1 MAITLRFAL
10 VLVVGLLLAAG
21 PVLAAGGG
29 GSRKSTKDTNY
40 TQAEKLVKD
49 GKYAD
54 AIPLLNKAVKANPK
68 SADAYNYLGYSYRQ
82 LGQFDSAMEYYNT
95 ALSLQPKHLGANE
108 YYNTALSLQPKHL
121 GANEYLGE
129 LYLQLGEVDK
139 AEERLAVLDKEC
151 FFGCEEYSDLKQAIA
166 EYKAQQGAG

>member
-29 GSRKSTKDTNY
+29 GGTRSTKDTNY
-40 TQAEKLVKD
+40 TQAEKLIKD

-82 LGQFDSAMEYYNT
+82 LGQFEAAME
-95 ALSLQPKHLGANE
+95 H
-108 YYNTALSLQPKHL
+108 YNTALSLQPKHL

-139 AEERLAVLDKEC
+139 AEEHLAVLDKEC
-151 FFGCEEYSDLKQAIA
+151 FFGCEEYSDLKEAIT
-166 EYKAQQGAG
+166 EYKARQGAS

>member
-21 PVLAAGGG
+21 PALAAGGG
-29 GSRKSTKDTNY
+29 GGTRSTKDTNY
-40 TQAEKLVKD
+40 TQAEKLIKD

-82 LGQFDSAMEYYNT
+82 LGQFDSAMGLHCQICPLIYQDFLPLVVPPDAT
-95 ALSLQPKHLGANE
+95 ALSGG
-108 YYNTALSLQPKHL
+108 TLSF
-121 GANEYLGE
+121 AM
-129 LYLQLGEVDK
+129 
-139 AEERLAVLDKEC
+139 
-151 FFGCEEYSDLKQAIA
+151 
-166 EYKAQQGAG
+166 

>member
-29 GSRKSTKDTNY
+29 GRAKSTKDTSY
-40 TQAEKLVKD
+40 TQAEKLIKD

-108 YYNTALSLQPKHL
+108 Y
-121 GANEYLGE
+121 LGE

-151 FFGCEEYSDLKQAIA
+151 FFGCEEYSDLKHAIA

>member
-29 GSRKSTKDTNY
+29 GGTRSTKDTNY
-40 TQAEKLVKD
+40 TQAEKLIKD
-49 GKYAD
+49 GKYSD

-82 LGQFDSAMEYYNT
+82 LGQFEAAME
-95 ALSLQPKHLGANE
+95 H
-108 YYNTALSLQPKHL
+108 YNTALSLQPKHL

-129 LYLQLGEVDK
+129 LYLQLGELDK
-139 AEERLAVLDKEC
+139 AEEHLAVLDKEC
-151 FFGCEEYSDLKQAIA
+151 FFGCEEYSDLKEAIT
-166 EYKAQQGAG
+166 EYKARQGAS

>member
-108 YYNTALSLQPKHL
+108 Y
-121 GANEYLGE
+121 LGE
-129 LYLQLGEVDK
+129 LYLHLGEVDK
-139 AEERLAVLDKEC
+139 AEEHLAVLDKEC
-151 FFGCEEYSDLKQAIA
+151 FFGCEAYSDLKEAIT
-166 EYKAQQGAG
+166 EYKARQGAS

>member
-29 GSRKSTKDTNY
+29 GGTRSTKDTNY
-40 TQAEKLVKD
+40 TQAEKLIKD

-82 LGQFDSAMEYYNT
+82 LGQFEAAME
-95 ALSLQPKHLGANE
+95 H
-108 YYNTALSLQPKHL
+108 YNTALSLQPKHL

-139 AEERLAVLDKEC
+139 AEERLVVLDKEC
-151 FFGCEEYSDLKQAIA
+151 LFGCEEYSDLKEAIT
-166 EYKAQQGAG
+166 EYKTRQGAS

>member
-29 GSRKSTKDTNY
+29 GGTRSTKDTNY
-40 TQAEKLVKD
+40 TQAEKLIKD

-82 LGQFDSAMEYYNT
+82 LGQFEAAME
-95 ALSLQPKHLGANE
+95 H
-108 YYNTALSLQPKHL
+108 YNTALSLQPKHL

-129 LYLQLGEVDK
+129 LYLQLGELDK
-139 AEERLAVLDKEC
+139 AEEHLAVLDKEC
-151 FFGCEEYSDLKQAIA
+151 FFGCEAYSDLKEAIT
-166 EYKAQQGAG
+166 EYKARQGAS

>member
-10 VLVVGLLLAAG
+10 VLVVGLLLVAG
-21 PVLAAGGG
+21 PALAAGGG
-29 GSRKSTKDTNY
+29 GRTKSTKDTNY
-40 TQAEKLVKD
+40 TQAEKLIKD

-82 LGQFDSAMEYYNT
+82 LGQFEAAME
-95 ALSLQPKHLGANE
+95 H
-108 YYNTALSLQPKHL
+108 YNTALSLQPKHL

-129 LYLQLGEVDK
+129 LYLQMGELDK
-139 AEERLAVLDKEC
+139 AEEHLAVLDKEC
-151 FFGCEEYSDLKQAIA
+151 FFGCEEYSDLKEAIT
-166 EYKAQQGAG
+166 EYKARQGAS

>member
-10 VLVVGLLLAAG
+10 VLVVGHLLAAG

-29 GSRKSTKDTNY
+29 GGTRSTKDTNY
-40 TQAEKLVKD
+40 TQAEKLIKD

-68 SADAYNYLGYSYRQ
+68 SADAYNYLGYSHRQ
-82 LGQFDSAMEYYNT
+82 LGQFEAAME
-95 ALSLQPKHLGANE
+95 H
-108 YYNTALSLQPKHL
+108 YNTALSLQPKHL

-129 LYLQLGEVDK
+129 LYLQLGQVDK
-139 AEERLAVLDKEC
+139 AEEHLAVLDKEC
-151 FFGCEEYSDLKQAIA
+151 FFGCEEYSDLKEAIT
-166 EYKAQQGAG
+166 EYKARQGAS

>member
-29 GSRKSTKDTNY
+29 GGTRSTTDTNY
-40 TQAEKLVKD
+40 TQAEKLIKD

-82 LGQFDSAMEYYNT
+82 LGQFEAAME
-95 ALSLQPKHLGANE
+95 H
-108 YYNTALSLQPKHL
+108 YNTALSLQPKHL

-129 LYLQLGEVDK
+129 LYLQLGNVDK

-166 EYKAQQGAG
+166 EYKTRQGAS

>member
-29 GSRKSTKDTNY
+29 GGTRSTKDTNY
-40 TQAEKLVKD
+40 TQAEKLIKD

-68 SADAYNYLGYSYRQ
+68 SADAYNYLGYSHRQ
-82 LGQFDSAMEYYNT
+82 LGQFEAAME
-95 ALSLQPKHLGANE
+95 H
-108 YYNTALSLQPKHL
+108 YNTALSLQPKHL

-129 LYLQLGEVDK
+129 LYLQLGELDK
-139 AEERLAVLDKEC
+139 AEEHLAVLDKEC
-151 FFGCEEYSDLKQAIA
+151 FFGCEEYSDLKEAIT
-166 EYKAQQGAG
+166 EYKARQGAS

>member
-29 GSRKSTKDTNY
+29 GGTRSTKDTNY
-40 TQAEKLVKD
+40 TQAEKLIKD

-82 LGQFDSAMEYYNT
+82 LGQFEAAME
-95 ALSLQPKHLGANE
+95 H
-108 YYNTALSLQPKHL
+108 YNTALSLQPKHL

-129 LYLQLGEVDK
+129 LYLQLGQVDK
-139 AEERLAVLDKEC
+139 AEEHLAVLDKEC
-151 FFGCEEYSDLKQAIA
+151 FFGCEEYSDLKEAIT
-166 EYKAQQGAG
+166 EYKARQGAS

>member
-1 MAITLRFAL
+1 MAITLRLAL

-29 GSRKSTKDTNY
+29 GTGGSTKDPNY
-40 TQAEKLVKD
+40 TQAEKLIKD

-54 AIPLLNKAVKANPK
+54 AIPLLNKAVKTNPK

-82 LGQFDSAMEYYNT
+82 LGQFEAAMEYYHT
-95 ALSLQPKHLGANE
+95 ALG
-108 YYNTALSLQPKHL
+108 LQPKHL

-166 EYKAQQGAG
+166 EYKARQGAS

>member
-29 GSRKSTKDTNY
+29 GGTRSTKDTNY
-40 TQAEKLVKD
+40 TQAEKLIKD

-82 LGQFDSAMEYYNT
+82 LGQFEAAME
-95 ALSLQPKHLGANE
+95 H
-108 YYNTALSLQPKHL
+108 YNTALSLQPKHL

-129 LYLQLGEVDK
+129 LYLQLGQVDK
-139 AEERLAVLDKEC
+139 AEEHLAVLDKEC
-151 FFGCEEYSDLKQAIA
+151 FFGCEEHSDLKEAIA
-166 EYKAQQGAG
+166 EYKSRQGAS

>member
-54 AIPLLNKAVKANPK
+54 AIPLLDKAVKANPK

-82 LGQFDSAMEYYNT
+82 LGQFDSAM
-95 ALSLQPKHLGANE
+95 E

>member
-1 MAITLRFAL
+1 MGTTLRFAL

-54 AIPLLNKAVKANPK
+54 AIPLLDKAVKANPK

-82 LGQFDSAMEYYNT
+82 LGQFDSAM
-95 ALSLQPKHLGANE
+95 E

>member
-82 LGQFDSAMEYYNT
+82 LGQFESAM
-95 ALSLQPKHLGANE
+95 E

>member
-1 MAITLRFAL
+1 M
-10 VLVVGLLLAAG
+10 
-21 PVLAAGGG
+21 
-29 GSRKSTKDTNY
+29 
-40 TQAEKLVKD
+40 
-49 GKYAD
+49 
-54 AIPLLNKAVKANPK
+54 LNKAVKANPK

-82 LGQFDSAMEYYNT
+82 LGQFDSAM
-95 ALSLQPKHLGANE
+95 E

>member
-1 MAITLRFAL
+1 MAIILRFAF

-29 GSRKSTKDTNY
+29 GGGGSRQSTKDTNY
-40 TQAEKLVKD
+40 TKAEKLIKD

-54 AIPLLNKAVKANPK
+54 AIPLLDKAIKSNPK

-82 LGQFDSAMEYYNT
+82 LGQIEAAMEHYQT
-95 ALSLQPKHLGANE
+95 ALGLQPKHLG
-108 YYNTALSLQPKHL
+108 T
-121 GANEYLGE
+121 NEYLGE

-166 EYKAQQGAG
+166 EYKTQKGAS

>member
-21 PVLAAGGG
+21 PALAAGGG
-29 GSRKSTKDTNY
+29 GGTRSTKDTNY
-40 TQAEKLVKD
+40 TQAEKLIKD

-68 SADAYNYLGYSYRQ
+68 SADAYNYLGYSHRQ
-82 LGQFDSAMEYYNT
+82 LGQFEAAME
-95 ALSLQPKHLGANE
+95 H
-108 YYNTALSLQPKHL
+108 YNTALSLQPKHL

-129 LYLQLGEVDK
+129 LYLQLGQVDK
-139 AEERLAVLDKEC
+139 AEEHLAVLDKEC
-151 FFGCEEYSDLKQAIA
+151 FFGCEEYSDLKEAIT
-166 EYKAQQGAG
+166 EYKARQGAS

>member
-29 GSRKSTKDTNY
+29 GGTRSTKDTNY
-40 TQAEKLVKD
+40 TQAEKLIKD

-68 SADAYNYLGYSYRQ
+68 SADAYNYLGYSHRQ
-82 LGQFDSAMEYYNT
+82 LGQFEAAME
-95 ALSLQPKHLGANE
+95 H
-108 YYNTALSLQPKHL
+108 YNTALSLQPKHL

-139 AEERLAVLDKEC
+139 AEEHLAVLDKEC
-151 FFGCEEYSDLKQAIA
+151 FFGCEEYSDLKEAIT
-166 EYKAQQGAG
+166 EYKARQGAS